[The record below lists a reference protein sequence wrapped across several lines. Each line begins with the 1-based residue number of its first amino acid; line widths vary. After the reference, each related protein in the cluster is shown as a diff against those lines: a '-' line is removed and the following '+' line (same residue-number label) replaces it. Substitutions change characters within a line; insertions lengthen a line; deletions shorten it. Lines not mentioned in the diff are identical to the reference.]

1 MNVRIQKLWR
11 VPVYCAA
18 ASWICFYTTVYLGR
32 LFFVEKTAGAD
43 GVIQVSVDPVRSAI
57 FHAVLFL
64 IVLLAG
70 GLWALR
76 SMTKKEIA
84 ISAGLTSVMYLLIV
98 LAQLYIPNFPLSLSA
113 TLACVQEWTGTVA
126 SFLLKLTD
134 HFNFSVI
141 ASPFAPLLFI
151 PFGKNQIQNAN
162 ALSRQEN
169 SGV

>member
-1 MNVRIQKLWR
+1 MKVRIQKLWR
-11 VPVYCAA
+11 VPVFCVA

-32 LFFVEKTAGAD
+32 HFFVVQTADAD
-43 GVIQVSVDPVRSAI
+43 GVIQFSVDPVRSAI

-64 IVLLAG
+64 IVLLVG

-84 ISAGLTSVMYLLIV
+84 ISAGITSAMYLLIV
-98 LAQLYIPNFPLSLSA
+98 LAQIYIPDIPLSLSV
-113 TLACVQEWTGTVA
+113 TLALIQEWPGTVT

-141 ASPFAPLLFI
+141 ASSFAPLLFI

-162 ALSRQEN
+162 ALSGQEN
-169 SGV
+169 SGG